1 MVFLFV
7 SMENLYHYLVIILF
21 ILLTIKLLIHKTK
34 NLPPSPFSLPIIG
47 HLHLIKNP
55 LYQSLATLLSK
66 YGPVLYLKF
75 GCRHVLVLSS
85 PSAVEECLN
94 KNDIIFANR
103 PRTMAGDLMTYNYTT
118 FVWAP
123 YGSLW
128 RNHRRLSAVEIFC
141 SNSVEKFSSIREEEV
156 ADFVRRLFEVSSG
169 NGTQKVDLKYLFCL
183 LTANVMWRTVAGKR
197 GVEDPKDVEAEKM
210 FFTEFKSLFF
220 PSLGTNICDFFP
232 VLRWIGFLGIEKKL
246 KEIHRRRDEYLQSLV
261 DGIRLNKSKKNFSL
275 IERLLSLQ
283 QDDPDFCPDQVIKT
297 MVLERTGRFL
307 SSPTRP
313 DALLSCPDFKKIMM
327 FIAGTESTAI
337 TMEWTMALLLSHP
350 EALQKARDEI
360 IRHVGHERLLNESDL
375 PKLPYLRC
383 VVNET
388 LRLYPATPLLLPHC
402 PSEDCVV
409 DGYEIPKG
417 TILLVHAWA
426 IQRDPS
432 IWEEPTKFKP
442 ERFYEGTLEDKEGF
456 KYLPK
461 YLPFGL
467 GRRACPGRNM
477 GLRSVLLAIG
487 VFIQCFEWENVG
499 SDKVDMTPDTIGL
512 SIFKARPLEAL
523 CRPRPDVIKLLSQL

>member
-1 MVFLFV
+1 
-7 SMENLYHYLVIILF
+7 
-21 ILLTIKLLIHKTK
+21 
-34 NLPPSPFSLPIIG
+34 
-47 HLHLIKNP
+47 
-55 LYQSLATLLSK
+55 
-66 YGPVLYLKF
+66 
-75 GCRHVLVLSS
+75 
-85 PSAVEECLN
+85 
-94 KNDIIFANR
+94 
-103 PRTMAGDLMTYNYTT
+103 MAGDLMTYNYTT
-118 FVWAP
+118 FVWTP

-183 LTANVMWRTVAGKR
+183 LMTNVMWRTVAGKR
-197 GVEDPKDVEAEKM
+197 GVEDPKEVEAEKM

-246 KEIHRRRDEYLQSLV
+246 KEIHRRRDEYLENLV
-261 DGIRLNKSKKNFSL
+261 DGIRLNK
-275 IERLLSLQ
+275 
-283 QDDPDFCPDQVIKT
+283 
-297 MVLERTGRFL
+297 
-307 SSPTRP
+307 
-313 DALLSCPDFKKIMM
+313 MM

-360 IRHVGHERLLNESDL
+360 IRHVGNERLLNESDL

-388 LRLYPATPLLLPHC
+388 LRLYPAAPLLLPHC

-417 TILLVHAWA
+417 TMLLVHAWA

-442 ERFYEGTLEDKEGF
+442 ERFYEGTLEDKEG
-456 KYLPK
+456 LK

-499 SDKVDMTPDTIGL
+499 SDKVDMTPTIGL
-512 SIFKARPLEAL
+512 TIHKARPLEAL
-523 CRPRPDVIKLLSQL
+523 CRPRPDVIKLPSQL

>member
-85 PSAVEECLN
+85 PSAVEECLT
-94 KNDIIFANR
+94 KNDTIFANR

-246 KEIHRRRDEYLQSLV
+246 KEIHRRRDEYLQNLV

-297 MVLERTGRFL
+297 MVL
-307 SSPTRP
+307 
-313 DALLSCPDFKKIMM
+313 MM

-375 PKLPYLRC
+375 PKLLYLRC